1 MGWVKLCEIGV
12 SMRADGNT
20 LAGTFERVIQAEGRL
35 LRVERVPLAGPSGA
49 RASSAL
55 RLTFD
60 VGVLTLRPGGKEGDL
75 EVEIGHPTDAGSPV
89 FLAASEE
96 DPWWRVIGGSLSRVQ
111 VRAAGGVRVQFRGD
125 QDNPRRFALYSRHG
139 GIETSADG

>member
-1 MGWVKLCEIGV
+1 
-12 SMRADGNT
+12 MRAVGDT
-20 LAGTFERVIQAEGRL
+20 LAETLERVIQAEGRL

-60 VGVLTLRPGGKEGDL
+60 VGILTLHPRGNEGDL

>member
-1 MGWVKLCEIGV
+1 
-12 SMRADGNT
+12 
-20 LAGTFERVIQAEGRL
+20 VIQAEGRL
-35 LRVERVPLAGPSGA
+35 LWAERVPLAGPAGA

-60 VGVLTLRPGGKEGDL
+60 VGILTLHPRGDEGDL

-89 FLAASEE
+89 FVSASEE
-96 DPWWRVIGGSLSRVQ
+96 DPWWTVIGCSLTRAQ

-125 QDNPRRFALYSRHG
+125 QENPRRFALYPRNG
-139 GIETSADG
+139 GIEASVED

>member
-1 MGWVKLCEIGV
+1 MGRVKLCEIRV
-12 SMRADGNT
+12 SMRADGDT